1 MNNLM
6 NTFRQV
12 LTLGNN
18 PQIIMQKMIQQNPQ
32 LQILQNQMINSG
44 MTPQQFIMQ
53 CAKQNNMNID
63 FNAINNLMQNM
74 RGLIK

>member
-6 NTFRQV
+6 NIFRQV

-18 PQIIMQKMIQQNPQ
+18 PQIIIQKMIQQNPQ

>member
-1 MNNLM
+1 MNNLI
-6 NTFRQV
+6 NIFRQV

-63 FNAINNLMQNM
+63 SNAINNLMQNM
-74 RGLIK
+74 RGLIR

>member
-6 NTFRQV
+6 NIFRQV

-53 CAKQNNMNID
+53 CAKQNNVNID
-63 FNAINNLMQNM
+63 SNAINNLMQNM
-74 RGLIK
+74 RGLIR